1 MSYPSGCGIIPI
13 CMKNNKLYV
22 FCGIDNK
29 GFVSDLGG
37 RIEEGETIKQCAVR
51 EFYEESVGLLMP
63 YHVLMKSHVY
73 KRMRIGQEKYYVSLV
88 IKSRCK
94 NVEKRYKNLLDYVH
108 KHKCQQDDSLD
119 FKKYRIQKLY
129 RDKVY
134 PEGYF
139 EFKELKWIPLDEL
152 KSGDYKLRGRFKLL
166 LRKL

>member
-22 FCGIDNK
+22 FCGIDNN
-29 GFVSDLGG
+29 GIVSDLGG
-37 RIEEGETIKQCAVR
+37 RIEQDETVKQCAAR
-51 EFYEESVGLLMP
+51 EFHEESIGLLMP
-63 YHVLMKSHVY
+63 YNRLMRSRVY

-108 KHKCQQDDSLD
+108 KHKCKMDKNLD
-119 FKKYRIQKLY
+119 FKTYKIQDLY
-129 RDKVY
+129 DKKTY

-139 EFKELKWIPLDEL
+139 EFKELKWMSLNEL
-152 KSGDYKLRGRFKLL
+152 NGGDYKLRGRFKLL